1 MRYNLLAKCEVEGT
15 SWLFVVPWEKEGL
28 GVGLVQHTMH
38 TGWSPL
44 KRNHFCSVS
53 SLTFHLIFFFV
64 MWCTSPQL
72 PSSLKSL
79 PVISGTFLC
88 IWKDDIC

>member
-15 SWLFVVPWEKEGL
+15 GWLFVVPWEKEGL

-53 SLTFHLIFFFV
+53 SLTFHLIFFFCDV
-64 MWCTSPQL
+64 VYI
-72 PSSLKSL
+72 SSAALFSEVCSCHQWYLSL
-79 PVISGTFLC
+79 YLEG
-88 IWKDDIC
+88 

>member
-53 SLTFHLIFFFV
+53 SLTFHLNFFFFFCDV
-64 MWCTSPQL
+64 VYI
-72 PSSLKSL
+72 SSAALFSEVSSCHQWYLSL
-79 PVISGTFLC
+79 YLEG
-88 IWKDDIC
+88 